1 MAGGAGPHY
10 NSPYPRVKRIEYF
23 EMASLGESINF
34 GELARLTACGGGTG
48 SCSNS
53 TRGLFT
59 GGYVDGTNETNNIDY
74 VTFSSTGNAVD
85 FGDLTSQAYAQLGTA
100 SDSHGGLG
108 GY

>member
-1 MAGGAGPHY
+1 M
-10 NSPYPRVKRIEYF
+10 V
-23 EMASLGESINF
+23 SLGESISF
-34 GELARLTACGGGTG
+34 GELARLTSNGGATG

-59 GGYVDGTNETNNIDY
+59 GGYVDATNETNNIDY
-74 VTFSSTGNAVD
+74 VTFSSTGGASD
-85 FGDLTSQAYAQLGTA
+85 FGDLTSNAYAQIGTA